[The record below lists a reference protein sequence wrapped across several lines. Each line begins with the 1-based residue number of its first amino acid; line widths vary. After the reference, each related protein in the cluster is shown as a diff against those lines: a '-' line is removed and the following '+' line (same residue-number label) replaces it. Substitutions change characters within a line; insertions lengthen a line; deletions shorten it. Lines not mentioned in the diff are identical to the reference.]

1 MAKNQMTRRCS
12 PDTPI
17 HRSRF
22 EARLPSGS
30 LDEMRR
36 SLWIIMDSALLLLR
50 SRNLGAR
57 DHRLAERIDGT
68 AQRLAQLVRDL
79 SYVKHETGAGPSI
92 AQLVARGHG
101 GDSRVSE
108 TRFGA
113 LPMVDLLRRIPA
125 TQRGVA
131 GCFRIVAERSE
142 P

>member
-1 MAKNQMTRRCS
+1 MAKNRMTPKCP
-12 PDTPI
+12 PDT

-22 EARLPSGS
+22 EGCLLSRS

-36 SLWIIMDSALLLLR
+36 SLWIIMDAALLLLR

-79 SYVKHETGAGPSI
+79 SCVKHETGAGPSI

-101 GDSRVSE
+101 GDTRMSE
-108 TRFGA
+108 PCFGA
-113 LPMVDLLRRIPA
+113 LLTVDLPRRHPA
-125 TQRGVA
+125 TERGVA
-131 GCFRIVAERSE
+131 GCLRIVAERSE